1 MAMRQQQD
9 RRAVLKALDDSRW
22 KTRISEPRQNS
33 FSRWRGD
40 EAARA
45 RERAQAVPAS
55 RHRPKSLIA
64 EAQTHRRRHAAG
76 GRGRRI
82 WLYLRA
88 HDTHWHRSGR
98 SDRPHRLGG
107 WLNRLRRLMFCRW
120 VKPSHRR
127 LFNGLLRVGGNW
139 RRTQKQGLYGL
150 DLLVTHVIARPPQYP
165 LN

>member
-1 MAMRQQQD
+1 MAMGQQQD
-9 RRAVLKALDDSRW
+9 RRAVLKALDDSPR
-22 KTRISEPRQNS
+22 KTRVSKPKQNG

-45 RERAQAVPAS
+45 QERAQVVPYS
-55 RHRPKSLIA
+55 PHRPQFLIA
-64 EAQTHRRRHAAG
+64 EVPTHRRQHAAG

-88 HDTHWHRSGR
+88 HDAHWRRSGR

-107 WLNRLRRLMFCRW
+107 WLYRLRRVMFRRG

-127 LFNGLLRVGGNW
+127 LFNGLLRVE
-139 RRTQKQGLYGL
+139 
-150 DLLVTHVIARPPQYP
+150 VIGDELKNRVSMGSIPS
-165 LN
+165 